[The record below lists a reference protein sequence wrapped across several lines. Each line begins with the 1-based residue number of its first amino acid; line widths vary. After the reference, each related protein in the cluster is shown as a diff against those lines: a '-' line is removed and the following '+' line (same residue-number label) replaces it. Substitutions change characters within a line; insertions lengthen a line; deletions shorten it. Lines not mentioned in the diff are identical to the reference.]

1 MKIACYTGHGG
12 FVSLKTVLLMGQ
24 NDIPVF
30 SPALTDGSLGDM
42 LYFHTLKHTLSSDT
56 PRHISLDI
64 IPDIVRINTIALKA
78 HCTGAIILG
87 GGLIKHHI
95 CNANLMRNGADFAV
109 YINTSGEFDGSDAG
123 ASPEEAIS
131 WGKIR
136 ADAQSVKVGFHF
148 SGFRLTLQVFCDA
161 TIAFPLIVA
170 STFAADDCTDTKYE
184 DA

>member
-1 MKIACYTGHGG
+1 
-12 FVSLKTVLLMGQ
+12 
-24 NDIPVF
+24 
-30 SPALTDGSLGDM
+30 M
-42 LYFHTLKHTLSSDT
+42 LYFHTLKNTLSSDT

-64 IPDIVRINTIALKA
+64 IPDIVAINTIALRA
-78 HCTGAIILG
+78 HCTGVIILG

-136 ADAQSVKVGFHF
+136 AGAQSVKVY
-148 SGFRLTLQVFCDA
+148 SLGFRVNGVGVLRCHDCVPVDCREHVCGPYKIDYKDLRIEDIHALCA
-161 TIAFPLIVA
+161 KPEK
-170 STFAADDCTDTKYE
+170 STTDYHRKC
-184 DA
+184 

>member
-1 MKIACYTGHGG
+1 M
-12 FVSLKTVLLMGQ
+12 
-24 NDIPVF
+24 F

-42 LYFHTLKHTLSSDT
+42 LYFHTLKNTLSSDT

-64 IPDIVRINTIALKA
+64 IPDIVAINTVALRA
-78 HCTGAIILG
+78 HCTGVIILG

-136 ADAQSVKVGFHF
+136 AGAQSVKVM
-148 SGFRLTLQVFCDA
+148 
-161 TIAFPLIVA
+161 FPLKVRLNGRRY
-170 STFAADDCTDTKYE
+170 SVMPQLPSH
-184 DA
+184 